1 MSEFTQTVGLIPKVG
16 EGLALGGLMALLP
29 VVMII
34 IVGQVMIKAVK

>member
-1 MSEFTQTVGLIPKVG
+1 MSEFVETIGLLPKVG

-34 IVGQVMIKAVK
+34 VVGQVMIQAVK